1 MINFWY
7 DLRHT
12 KQNFYAHYLTLD
24 IINKLKKEDEK
35 RINKM

>member
-12 KQNFYAHYLTLD
+12 KWNIYAHYLILD
-24 IINKLKKEDEK
+24 IIIKLKKEDEK